1 MSLPGRIFRWL
12 ISAAVFAV
20 VACGGGI
27 MGPAPATSSKAQA
40 DICNC
45 VPQEPA
51 SSDYRHGSKHVG
63 LPGPTGQTVSVAE
76 ILTWEQGPSPA
87 FDAPRSGRETQEF
100 FIPHA
105 WLQLAWENPGDC
117 DLHLEISDVPDKTAP
132 RVMTETPVDSE
143 YCPAR
148 QTIQQQ
154 LAAHGFTLNTNSG
167 ELAVPLAVQVL
178 GLAFQDA
185 EHQRGSQYLA
195 TVWEIHP
202 AVVTVIGQ

>member
-1 MSLPGRIFRWL
+1 VSLPARIFRWL
-12 ISAAVFAV
+12 ISAVVLAI
-20 VACGGGI
+20 VACGGGAI
-27 MGPAPATSSKAQA
+27 GPSSPTSVKA

-45 VPQEPA
+45 TPLEPA
-51 SSDYRHGSKHVG
+51 SSDYRHDAKHVG
-63 LPGPTGQTVSVAE
+63 LPGPTGQTISVADVLGWSQE
-76 ILTWEQGPSPA
+76 ASLP
-87 FDAPRSGRETQEF
+87 FDAARAGRETQEF

-132 RVMTETPVDSE
+132 RVITETPVDGE

-167 ELAVPLAVQVL
+167 ELATPLPVQVL
-178 GLAFQDA
+178 GLAFQDF
-185 EHQRGSQYLA
+185 EHQRGSQYVA
-195 TVWEIHP
+195 TAWEIHP
-202 AVVTVIGQ
+202 AIVSVIGQ